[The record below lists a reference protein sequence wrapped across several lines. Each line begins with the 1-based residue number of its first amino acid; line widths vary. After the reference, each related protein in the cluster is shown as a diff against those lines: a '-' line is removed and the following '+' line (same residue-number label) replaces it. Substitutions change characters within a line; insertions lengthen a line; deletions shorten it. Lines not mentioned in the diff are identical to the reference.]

1 MRTESN
7 SSPNASYGPGGDG
20 AAIAY
25 AIADSALGRLLVAG
39 TRRGICFAAMGEAD
53 STLIAELRRD
63 YPRATIRVADP
74 NRRADARIGQWAD
87 ALADYVAGRSQD
99 AGAAD
104 GHPRHSVSVCGLGS
118 VARDSGRRDAIVFR
132 DRAAYRTPAR
142 NPRRRHRQ
150 RRKSGV
156 DCHPMSSRDS
166 RVGASRRLSMGIG
179 SQAQVVGDGV
189 EETQP
194 LTPSRAGRG
203 TGFYSFCSFRTCLG
217 LGMTSG

>member
-53 STLIAELRRD
+53 STLVAELRRD

-74 NRRADARIGQWAD
+74 NRREDERIGQWAD
-87 ALADYVAGRSQD
+87 ALAAYVAGRAKMPALPMDIRGTPFQFAVWEQLRAIP
-99 AGAAD
+99 AGETRSYSEIARRI
-104 GHPRHSVSVCGLGS
+104 GRPRAIRAVGTANGANPVSIVIPCH
-118 VARDSGRRDAIVFR
+118 RAI
-132 DRAAYRTPAR
+132 
-142 NPRRRHRQ
+142 Q
-150 RRKSGV
+150 
-156 DCHPMSSRDS
+156 

-179 SQAQVVGDGV
+179 SEA
-189 EETQP
+189 
-194 LTPSRAGRG
+194 
-203 TGFYSFCSFRTCLG
+203 
-217 LGMTSG
+217 